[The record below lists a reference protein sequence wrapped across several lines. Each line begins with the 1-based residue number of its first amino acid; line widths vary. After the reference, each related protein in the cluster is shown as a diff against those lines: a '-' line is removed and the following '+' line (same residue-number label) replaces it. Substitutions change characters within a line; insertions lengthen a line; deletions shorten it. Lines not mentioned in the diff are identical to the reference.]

1 VIEFTTGETG
11 TRKNPSKSISK
22 TRLLVD
28 TPTNPDDARPGD
40 VIDYLVNVP

>member
-1 VIEFTTGETG
+1 VKEFTTGETG
-11 TRKNPSKSISK
+11 TRKNQSEPIN
-22 TRLLVD
+22 TIRPFVD